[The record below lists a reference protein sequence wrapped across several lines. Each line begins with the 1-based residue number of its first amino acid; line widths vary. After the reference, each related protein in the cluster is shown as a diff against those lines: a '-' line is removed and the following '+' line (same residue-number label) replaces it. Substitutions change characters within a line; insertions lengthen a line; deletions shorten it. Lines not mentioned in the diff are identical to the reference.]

1 MRWGIET
8 AYETLKSRLQL
19 ENFTGTKPI
28 LLLQDIYSTIYLSN
42 LVEDIILDAEREL
55 DQKEANRKHKIM
67 INQTVSI
74 GILKNDLIYILE
86 IKTRVK
92 RMVKRKI
99 CYFSKYMEISVKI
112 LFPFVLIGI
121 IPERKGN

>member
-8 AYETLKSRLQL
+8 AYETLKNRLQL

-55 DQKEANRKHKIM
+55 DQKETNRKHKMM

-74 GILKNDLIYILE
+74 GIWFL
-86 IKTRVK
+86 
-92 RMVKRKI
+92 
-99 CYFSKYMEISVKI
+99 
-112 LFPFVLIGI
+112 FVLIGI
-121 IPERKGN
+121 IPERKGG